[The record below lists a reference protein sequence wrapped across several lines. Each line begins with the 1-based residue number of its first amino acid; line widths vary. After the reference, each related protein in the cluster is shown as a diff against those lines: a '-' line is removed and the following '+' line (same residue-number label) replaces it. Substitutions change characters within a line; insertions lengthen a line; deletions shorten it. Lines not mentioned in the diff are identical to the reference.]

1 MNTKCSNCKN
11 LQQSVY
17 MKLEGETLYNCWCK
31 VGDMKDGTCNKFI
44 AKNNLSKDNKTK
56 FNCNK

>member
-31 VGDMKDGTCNKFI
+31 VGDMENGTCNKFI
-44 AKNNLSKDNKTK
+44 VKNNLSKANKIK